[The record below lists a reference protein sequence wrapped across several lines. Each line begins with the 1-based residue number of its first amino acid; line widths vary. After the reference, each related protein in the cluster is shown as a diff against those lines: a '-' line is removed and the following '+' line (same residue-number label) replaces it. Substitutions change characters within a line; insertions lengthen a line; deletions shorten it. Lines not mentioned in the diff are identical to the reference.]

1 MVHGIDGEFAFGGE
15 DALADEFGALL
26 GLRLLAELDA
36 VLFHAEQQGLE
47 LGVSA
52 KNGVTKLRKG
62 AGGWFGLHE
71 AARMGESVCG
81 LK

>member
-1 MVHGIDGEFAFGGE
+1 
-15 DALADEFGALL
+15 
-26 GLRLLAELDA
+26 
-36 VLFHAEQQGLE
+36 LE
-47 LGVSA
+47 LGVRA

-62 AGGWFGLHE
+62 AWGWFGLHD

>member
-1 MVHGIDGEFAFGGE
+1 MVHGIDGEFSFGGE

-26 GLRLLAELDA
+26 GLGLLAELDA

-47 LGVSA
+47 LGVRA

-62 AGGWFGLHE
+62 AWGWFGLHD